1 MAEWE
6 VKNVIDYS
14 PNGDDIDTFSQK
26 VKAEEETIYERMN
39 RVRKNDAG
47 AGVVINDAVPY
58 QFKIDTA
65 TEPATIYILDGQS
78 NNWVKMGKVAPAWGL
93 DAEEFG
99 GIANAGGI
107 STMALGRGA
116 EKPENAKLRAL
127 YFAYDEKKIYIFT
140 GTAWEIFLSLDYDDI
155 VDKEESAVS
164 WDDVATSG
172 ANKIIKTNADGEIE
186 TNITGQAARMAGKK
200 IVVRSLDEKEALVF
214 DGTNWTNQKVA
225 LVDSNGLVNAS
236 ITGNAAK
243 IAGVTIKT
251 DANLSDGQVLV
262 YRAATNTFENENKG
276 GIGAAAQLAVTS
288 NGERIVGYDGSEAKT
303 LPMEAAVYAGEELP
317 EQNPLHFVEIQA

>member
-26 VKAEEETIYERMN
+26 VKAEEEVIYERMN
-39 RVRKNDAG
+39 RVRKNDAS
-47 AGVVINDAVPY
+47 AGVTIPDAVPY

-65 TEPATIYILDGQS
+65 TEPATVYIMDGQS
-78 NNWVKMGKVAPAWGL
+78 NSWVKLGKVAPAWGL

-99 GIANAGGI
+99 GIANGGGMTTI
-107 STMALGRGA
+107 AMGRDA
-116 EKPENAKLRAL
+116 DKPESAKLRAL
-127 YFAYDEKKIYIFT
+127 YCAYDSKKIYIYT
-140 GTAWEIFLSLDYDDI
+140 GTAWEVYLSLDYDDI

-200 IVVRSLDEKEALVF
+200 IVVRSLDESEALVF
-214 DGTNWTNQKVA
+214 DGTSWTNQKVA
-225 LVDSNGLVNAS
+225 LVDASGLVNAS
-236 ITGNAAK
+236 ISGNAAK

-276 GIGAAAQLAVTS
+276 GIGAAAQLSVTK
-288 NGERIVGYDGSEAKT
+288 NGERFVGYDGSEAKS
-303 LPMEAAVYAGEELP
+303 LPMESAVFAGEELP
-317 EQNPLHFVEIQA
+317 EEAPLHFVEVQA